1 MTKNI
6 SRIVPQLILGNFYL
20 KPSNFGGR
28 HPQKKYLS
36 NKKNYLTNPLKCGRE
51 N

>member
-36 NKKNYLTNPLKCGRE
+36 NKKKLFDKPSKVW
-51 N
+51 